1 MKTDVWAVVILLAV
15 AVTSFCAGYTYKSIQ
30 IMRDPIKIQYIVTN
44 ETDAELKRLQKQHG
58 QDGTIILKQEW
69 TYWKAGKR
77 HILK

>member
-44 ETDAELKRLQKQHG
+44 ETEAEFKRLQKEHG
-58 QDGTIILKQEW
+58 KKNTISLKQEFV
-69 TYWKAGKR
+69 YYKNGKR
-77 HILK
+77 CVLK